1 MLSVGGSHD
10 IGVVVDH
17 QEVGVVWQ
25 PAYGKYGRYNSKHLH
40 YLKVLQMLNY
50 FFGLDMN
57 FINCTHWS

>member
-1 MLSVGGSHD
+1 MLSVGSSHD

-50 FFGLDMN
+50 FFLLDMN